1 MNREA
6 IYAALAER
14 IRVNVDSVK
23 DVSRRPKS
31 PDQVGPEEQ
40 PVIYLEQGTST
51 ATGQVGMPS
60 RHLIHCTVGIYVYEE
75 SATGPMPK
83 LNDLVEQVEDAL
95 MAQADEKYRSPGAT
109 TLGGLAASVRPLEVK
124 FSNDK
129 AGAQGVAVLDIE
141 ILAAG

>member
-14 IRVNVDSVK
+14 IRVSVDSVK

-31 PDQVGPEEQ
+31 PDQVGPEDQ

-51 ATGQVGMPS
+51 ATGQPGMPS
-60 RHLIHCTVGIYVYEE
+60 RHLIHCTLGIYVYEE
-75 SATGPMPK
+75 STDGPMPK
-83 LNDLVEQVEDAL
+83 LNALVQEVEEAL
-95 MAQADEKYRSPGAT
+95 MAQPGENSRAPGAT